1 MSESHGEQAPAH
13 QHVHPG
19 HDHAGHD
26 HAGHDHAGHYHAYT
40 HGYEDAVLSSHRN
53 RTAQNSAAHLLP
65 HLREGMRLLDVGS
78 GAGTITAD
86 LARIVGPQNVTAL
99 EVSEESAAIT
109 RAELERQGL
118 EGVDVRAADAHAIP
132 FADGSFDVVHTHQVL
147 HHVADPV
154 QVLREMRR
162 VTAPGGIVS
171 AREADYGAF
180 RWWPELPGLARWRE
194 LFIEAMEANGGT
206 PDAGRRLL
214 GWALEAGLEGAEPGS
229 STWCYATPADRAFWA
244 GSSSQRITA
253 GAVAQ
258 QLVREGR
265 ASQDQLDEIGADW
278 RRWAE
283 DPAGW
288 FVLLHGEIIAR
299 V

>member
-1 MSESHGEQAPAH
+1 MSE
-13 QHVHPG
+13 HPG
-19 HDHAGHD
+19 HEHHE
-26 HAGHDHAGHYHAYT
+26 HEHHYT

-53 RTAQNSAAHLLP
+53 RTAENSAAHLLP

-86 LARIVGPQNVTAL
+86 LARIVGPENVTAI
-99 EVSEESAAIT
+99 EVSEESARIT
-109 RAELERQGL
+109 ADELARQGL
-118 EGVDVRAADAHAIP
+118 EGVDVRAADAHRLP
-132 FADGSFDVVHTHQVL
+132 FEDASFDVAHTHQVL

-154 QVLREMRR
+154 QVLSEMRR

-180 RWWPELPGLARWRE
+180 RWYPELPGLDRWRE
-194 LFIEAMEANGGT
+194 LFIEAMVSNGGT
-206 PDAGRRLL
+206 PDAGRHLL
-214 GWALEAGLEGAEPGS
+214 GWALQAGLSDVEPGAG
-229 STWCYATPADRAFWA
+229 TWCYATPADRAFWA

-253 GAVAQ
+253 GAVAR
-258 QLVREGR
+258 QLLDEGR
-265 ASQDQLDEIGADW
+265 ATQDELDAIGADW
-278 RRWAE
+278 KRWAE

-288 FVLLHGEIIAR
+288 FVLLHGEILAR